1 MIYCYYLLS
10 PRLVFVCVKASVRHG
25 TGVNGRPN
33 SENLSSDCFVG
44 LCLFFKA
51 SLHLFCQPWFY
62 TENDNN
68 SIMQNVHFFQFMFP

>member
-1 MIYCYYLLS
+1 MIYCYYLFS

-44 LCLFFKA
+44 LCLFFQGLVA
-51 SLHLFCQPWFY
+51 SFLSAMVLYRERQ
-62 TENDNN
+62 
-68 SIMQNVHFFQFMFP
+68 